1 MTEIHFEPQDT
12 ATISY
17 TFHITVTANTQA
29 ITQGFLH
36 KCL

>member
-17 TFHITVTANTQA
+17 AFHITVTANTQA